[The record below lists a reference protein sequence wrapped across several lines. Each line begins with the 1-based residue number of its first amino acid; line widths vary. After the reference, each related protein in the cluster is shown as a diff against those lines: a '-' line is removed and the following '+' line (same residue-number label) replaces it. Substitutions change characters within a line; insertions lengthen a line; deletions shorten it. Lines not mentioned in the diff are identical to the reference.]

1 MKKTIAVLTVL
12 VLLCAACSA
21 FADMVIPTMADMP
34 GVIIEDG
41 ETVVEESAFEGT
53 WVLNAA
59 FDTEG
64 YVDSEKLFNK
74 YNFNYEPYVIGGGKI
89 LQDQQNEYGEFV
101 TEEIPYTLTAGQL
114 QGEDDDGLAFVVEA
128 LEDGNI
134 VITVFYPGEDGAVL
148 WLAMYMMHPETA
160 E

>member
-12 VLLCAACSA
+12 VLLCAACAA

-41 ETVVEESAFEGT
+41 ETVVEEAAFEGT

-74 YNFNYEPYVIGGGKI
+74 YNFNYLIVDQKVDRYLYLSLIHDEDYKI
-89 LQDQQNEYGEFV
+89 IYES
-101 TEEIPYTLTAGQL
+101 
-114 QGEDDDGLAFVVEA
+114 ED
-128 LEDGNI
+128 I
-134 VITVFYPGEDGAVL
+134 VLFKSL
-148 WLAMYMMHPETA
+148 
-160 E
+160 